1 MKSSIPRKALVYIA
15 ILTCVALVV
24 IYNSIMMMDWS
35 QVNIFPILVFLILVV
50 LADSFPVTL
59 PRGGSVT
66 VSFAANAAS
75 ILLFQPFIVILITIA
90 RDLFLLLYR
99 KDRIK
104 NLFNISQV
112 SVSTGLAAIVYRL
125 LTPAGTDFSFN
136 NLPAFIA
143 SMLVIFILNP
153 TFVTLI
159 LALTQNENPVAIW
172 LINLK
177 WCTPTFISMAPLG
190 ALIAVIYINIGFW
203 GLVLFLLPLILA
215 RHSFQSYMQM
225 RQTFLDTI
233 KSLSVA
239 IDAKDPYTKG
249 HSSRVANY
257 VVSLAREMRIP
268 EDKVEMLQYI
278 ALIHDVGKV
287 SIPEDILKKDRL
299 LSDEEFGIMRTHCE
313 AGAEVL
319 QSIKFFAPASE
330 VIRHHHE
337 RWDGL
342 GYPDHIKGEEIPISA
357 RILAVADA
365 FDAMTS
371 DRPYRKALSP
381 ELALKELE
389 EGAGT
394 QFDPKVVEA
403 FTRIYPLLDFNIQ
416 DETNRDDMIS
426 DGELFRQELYH

>member
-1 MKSSIPRKALVYIA
+1 MKTDLPRKAIIYI
-15 ILTCVALVV
+15 ISLTLAALSV
-24 IYNSIMMMDWS
+24 IYYTLSFMDWS
-35 QVNIFPILVFLILVV
+35 KVDLFPVFIFLILII
-50 LADSFPVTL
+50 LSDSFPVTL

-66 VSFAANAAS
+66 VSFATIAAS
-75 ILLFQPFIVILITIA
+75 ILLFQPFIAIMIAIILEIILII
-90 RDLFLLLYR
+90 
-99 KDRIK
+99 KEKHRIK
-104 NLFNISQV
+104 HLFNISQLV
-112 SVSTGLAAIVYRL
+112 VSTGIAALI
-125 LTPAGTDFSFN
+125 FN
-136 NLPAFIA
+136 NIAPSRLDLTVNHLIAFLIA
-143 SMLVIFILNP
+143 IIIFFLLNS

-159 LALTQNENPVAIW
+159 LSLVQQDKPYAIW

-299 LSDEEFGIMRTHCE
+299 LSDDEFGIMRTHCE

-403 FTRIYPLLDFNIQ
+403 FTRIYPLLDFKIH
-416 DETNRDDMIS
+416 DEPNRDDMIS